1 MYDGDICNSSF
12 LTGVVHL
19 NAWPKNGSNW
29 IPNHWDEKHEA
40 WFYILLF
47 RKKKVV

>member
-1 MYDGDICNSSF
+1 MYDGDDCNSSF

-19 NAWPKNGSNW
+19 NACPKKRSNW

-40 WFYILLF
+40 WIICCFF
-47 RKKKVV
+47 KGKKL